1 MDPVYLVSPSSAVPE
16 DAPWDLAL
24 SQLRLQGW
32 HPVIDRDARKR
43 HLRFAG
49 TDRQRAAAICRA
61 ATQSQARMV
70 MMTRG
75 GYGWMRLLPHLD
87 LDALAEAGKFWVGF
101 SDATAF
107 HLAMFGHSATQTWA
121 GPAML
126 DDFAR
131 ESLDETTC
139 GCLRNAYQGELKA
152 LGFAVRGQKRG
163 QPALEERGPLWGGNL
178 SMVCAMLGSRWL
190 PKAPS
195 GGIFFLEDAGE
206 HPYRIERMLLQLL
219 YSGVIDAQK
228 AVLLGGFNQYRLSER
243 DRGYDLKHAIEWIRK
258 QTNVPILEGLP
269 FGHTSVKLT
278 LPHGRRIGLATEAQT
293 AYLLLE
299 DD

>member
-1 MDPVYLVSPSSAVPE
+1 
-16 DAPWDLAL
+16 
-24 SQLRLQGW
+24 
-32 HPVIDRDARKR
+32 
-43 HLRFAG
+43 
-49 TDRQRAAAICRA
+49 
-61 ATQSQARMV
+61 
-70 MMTRG
+70 
-75 GYGWMRLLPHLD
+75 
-87 LDALAEAGKFWVGF
+87 
-101 SDATAF
+101 
-107 HLAMFGHSATQTWA
+107 
-121 GPAML
+121 
-126 DDFAR
+126 
-131 ESLDETTC
+131 
-139 GCLRNAYQGELKA
+139 
-152 LGFAVRGQKRG
+152 
-163 QPALEERGPLWGGNL
+163 
-178 SMVCAMLGSRWL
+178 MVCAMLGSRWL

-243 DRGYDLKHAIEWIRK
+243 DGGYDLKHAIEWIRK
-258 QTNVPILEGLP
+258 QTHVPILEGLP